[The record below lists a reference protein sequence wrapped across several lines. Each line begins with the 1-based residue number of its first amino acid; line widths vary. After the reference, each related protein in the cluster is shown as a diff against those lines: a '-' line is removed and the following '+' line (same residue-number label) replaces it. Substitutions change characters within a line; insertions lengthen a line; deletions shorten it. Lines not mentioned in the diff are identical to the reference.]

1 MSSRA
6 SSKSFKHVAGGQ
18 VFDTPSRLLASREV
32 SQLRIRV
39 PVESARNGDERRSS
53 TAGSANLRIVPL
65 SLLSCLPNFQFAICN
80 GVPVLCQLD
89 FHRSNRLRR
98 VPRFL
103 KSITSASLPCRAS
116 AGICVCHQLQRVA
129 PAAERPAKL
138 NCNPLQNEIIS
149 FETHAI
155 LRMPRPQ
162 PAQADRKGGIEVA
175 RSCLDQKICDRD
187 PENCCHPLGFNSTLV
202 VQGCQKISLRHEHQ
216 MPEMRSPYND
226 VRLQMSKMKSGRCP
240 TGR

>member
-138 NCNPLQNEIIS
+138 DCNPLQNLQLGNSRDPLDAKTAARSSRPKRRHRGCYVMSGPED
-149 FETHAI
+149 
-155 LRMPRPQ
+155 LRPRP
-162 PAQADRKGGIEVA
+162 
-175 RSCLDQKICDRD
+175 
-187 PENCCHPLGFNSTLV
+187 
-202 VQGCQKISLRHEHQ
+202 
-216 MPEMRSPYND
+216 
-226 VRLQMSKMKSGRCP
+226 
-240 TGR
+240 